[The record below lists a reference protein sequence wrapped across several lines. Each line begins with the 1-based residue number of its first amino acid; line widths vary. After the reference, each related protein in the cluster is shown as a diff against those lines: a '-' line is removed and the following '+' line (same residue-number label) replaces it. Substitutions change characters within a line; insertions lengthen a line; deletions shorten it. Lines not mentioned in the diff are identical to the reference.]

1 MELKKIIKNHH
12 FYTQSEVAKNILNSW
27 EESIKEFKKILPRE
41 YAKIINSQSKNITSK
56 KQIINNDEVII
67 NG

>member
-1 MELKKIIKNHH
+1 MILIIKNHH
-12 FYTQSEVAKNILNSW
+12 FYTQSDVAKNILNSW

-41 YAKIINSQSKNITSK
+41 YAKIINSQSKNTTSK
-56 KQIINNDEVII
+56 KQIINNEEVII